1 MQIAANS
8 RKAGIGG
15 IGILVGCFMLFC
27 GLLML
32 IVALW
37 RGYREHDIDS
47 RWVETPVYVKTCAL
61 DVYRPSARHGVG
73 AAFSLRCRLSYEF
86 QTRPY
91 QFNLHTTSNRI
102 AGVRNEIEEWVATH
116 GPGSKLDVLVNPAN
130 PNEIAVLDV
139 LPVQQFNTARE
150 AWITALIFLT
160 GAAVF
165 ILVGRAMRAV
175 PARQIESRPQNHERT

>member
-1 MQIAANS
+1 MQIVTNS
-8 RKAGIGG
+8 RKAAIGG
-15 IGILVGCFMLFC
+15 IGILVGCFMSFC
-27 GLLML
+27 GLLVL
-32 IVALW
+32 ITALW
-37 RGYREHDIDS
+37 RGYREHVIDS
-47 RWVETPVYVKTCAL
+47 RWVETPANVKTCAL
-61 DVYRPSARHGVG
+61 DVHRPSARHGVG

-86 QTRPY
+86 QARPY
-91 QFNLHTTSNRI
+91 QFTLHTTSNRI

-130 PNEIAVLDV
+130 PNEIAVLNV
-139 LPVQQFNTARE
+139 LPVEQFNTARE

-175 PARQIESRPQNHERT
+175 QGQVVRPSSE

>member
-1 MQIAANS
+1 MQIVTNS
-8 RKAGIGG
+8 RKAAIGG
-15 IGILVGCFMLFC
+15 IGILVGCFMSFC
-27 GLLML
+27 GLLVL
-32 IVALW
+32 ITALW
-37 RGYREHDIDS
+37 RGYREHVIDS
-47 RWVETPVYVKTCAL
+47 RWVETPANVKTCAL
-61 DVYRPSARHGVG
+61 DVHRPSARHGVG

-86 QTRPY
+86 QARPY
-91 QFNLHTTSNRI
+91 QFTLHTTSNRI

-130 PNEIAVLDV
+130 PNEIAVLNV
-139 LPVQQFNTARE
+139 LPVEQFNTARE

-175 PARQIESRPQNHERT
+175 PGQVVRPSSE